1 MRVQG
6 QPGLHNVALSQN
18 KRRKQTLV
26 GGQAAPAPA
35 SAMKWSSQ
43 YRGRGGHPNVSRTT
57 ERVRNRPAD
66 SLFLILITSLPLSL
80 YSHVDTKELCGK
92 YLDLQPPRCG
102 QDYPEVGKAVW
113 AWVGLVGGPQGEAGI
128 LCDP

>member
-1 MRVQG
+1 MFQ
-6 QPGLHNVALSQN
+6 GLHRGSETGLLTLS
-18 KRRKQTLV
+18 
-26 GGQAAPAPA
+26 
-35 SAMKWSSQ
+35 SS
-43 YRGRGGHPNVSRTT
+43 S
-57 ERVRNRPAD
+57 
-66 SLFLILITSLPLSL
+66 SLPPSLPLSL

-113 AWVGLVGGPQGEAGI
+113 TWVGLVGGPQGEAGI